1 MMMVVMM
8 ISYGCDDRLMMSG
21 DLDYVNNDYNGCYDD
36 DEDNL
41 F

>member
-1 MMMVVMM
+1 MMVMMM

-21 DLDYVNNDYNGCYDD
+21 DLHYVNNDYDGCYDD